1 MGRSKPRVDYKN
13 LHSSG
18 QRFIKSQSSD
28 EISQEQYSFPKLSSN
43 QSKSLSSTGISITE
57 HL

>member
-1 MGRSKPRVDYKN
+1 MN